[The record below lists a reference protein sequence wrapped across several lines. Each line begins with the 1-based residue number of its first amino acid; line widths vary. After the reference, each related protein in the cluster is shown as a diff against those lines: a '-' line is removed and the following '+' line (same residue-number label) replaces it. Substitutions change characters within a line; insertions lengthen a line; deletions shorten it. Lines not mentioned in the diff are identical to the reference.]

1 MGCNSGR
8 NGASEVKQ
16 HQFFTSLNWKRV
28 EAGLVD
34 PPFVP
39 DVSFLVERHKKTGR
53 CWKTRQ
59 CFIRMRDDREGIDL
73 FPFSLT
79 PSMPRMC

>member
-1 MGCNSGR
+1 MLFGVYVIQLLKKHPKERLGCNSGR
-8 NGASEVKQ
+8 SGAAEVKQ

-39 DVSFLVERHKKTGR
+39 DVSFVKIKEK
-53 CWKTRQ
+53 
-59 CFIRMRDDREGIDL
+59 EE
-73 FPFSLT
+73 
-79 PSMPRMC
+79 